1 MNSHPNGIPT
11 GGARPPGSDAGRR
24 RGSEVPFPIPHGATT
39 VARLGHCDLRGLS
52 RFLLDLHAATDLEAF
67 SRSVVRGLRRLI
79 AAHRCSFNYFDPVA
93 GRVAWI
99 ADGADE
105 PSDPDIRDGVAADM
119 HRHPIVMHVRRTG
132 ERSFLRLSDHIA
144 KAAFHRTTLYNN
156 WYRHCRTEHQLVAIF
171 PSDRGEILGVA
182 LSRDG
187 ERDFGERD
195 RALGNAFV
203 PHLVA
208 GYRAAHRASRVQQEI
223 VQLSQGLESAKA
235 GVMLLTEDARG
246 VRLATDLARRWLGQ
260 YFGDARRRA
269 SSLPA
274 AVAEWLAHCVGAHA
288 DADLSGRP
296 RTPLVVAGAGR
307 RLVIELLGARPHFVL
322 LLAEELDE
330 VPLRV
335 LRPLGLTAR
344 EAEVL
349 RWVAEGKRDGEVAAI
364 LRLSPRTVQHHLE
377 RIYRK
382 LGVQTRTAA
391 AARAREAVTARSGS

>member
-1 MNSHPNGIPT
+1 MRRQ
-11 GGARPPGSDAGRR
+11 AR
-24 RGSEVPFPIPHGATT
+24 T
-39 VARLGHCDLRGLS
+39 VARLGHCDLRALS
-52 RFLLDLHAATDLEAF
+52 RFLLDLHASTDVEAF

-79 AAHRCSFNYFDPVA
+79 AAHRCSFNYFDPVT

-105 PSDPDIRDGVAADM
+105 PCDPDIRDGVAADM
-119 HRHPIVMHVRRTG
+119 HDHPIVVHVRRTG
-132 ERSFLRLSDHIA
+132 ERHFLRLSDHIA

-156 WYRHCRTEHQLVAIF
+156 WYRHCRTEHQLVALF

-187 ERDFGERD
+187 QRDFGERD

-208 GYRAAHRASRVQQEI
+208 GYRAAHRARRVQQEI
-223 VQLSQGLESAKA
+223 AQLSQGLESAKA
-235 GVMLLTEDARG
+235 GVMLLTEDGRG
-246 VRLATDLARRWLGQ
+246 VRLATDLARRWLGR

-274 AVAEWLAHCVGAHA
+274 AVSEWLAHCVSAYA
-288 DADLSGRP
+288 DTDLAGRP
-296 RTPLVVAGAGR
+296 RTPLVVAATGR
-307 RLVIELLGARPHFVL
+307 RLVIELLGTRPHLML

-330 VPLRV
+330 LPLRV
-335 LRPLGLTAR
+335 LRPLGLTPR
-344 EAEVL
+344 ETEVL
-349 RWVAEGKRDGEVAAI
+349 QWVTEGKRDGEVAAI
-364 LRLSPRTVQHHLE
+364 LGLSPRTVQHHLE

-382 LGVQTRTAA
+382 LGVETRTAA
-391 AARAREAVTARSGS
+391 AARAREAATTRSGS